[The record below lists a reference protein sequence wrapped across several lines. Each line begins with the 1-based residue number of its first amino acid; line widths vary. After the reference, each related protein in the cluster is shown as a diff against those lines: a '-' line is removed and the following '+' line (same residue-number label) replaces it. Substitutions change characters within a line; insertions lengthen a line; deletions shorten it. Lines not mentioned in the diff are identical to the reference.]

1 MALTESIWPSSVR
14 LSGRSWRAV
23 RILVYVGFSIMQRIF
38 SSATRRETLGKHLK
52 VIAAAVS

>member
-1 MALTESIWPSSVR
+1 MSLGTSEICASSLATR
-14 LSGRSWRAV
+14 HKSG
-23 RILVYVGFSIMQRIF
+23 GGIMQRIF

>member
-1 MALTESIWPSSVR
+1 VSELAHVNRRTSSSALAEKFWASSI
-14 LSGRSWRAV
+14 
-23 RILVYVGFSIMQRIF
+23 YVELHIMQRIF